1 MNTRASHDNMTKELK
16 YCARSTKDLL
26 IDMKDTSELMLDL
39 AYSAV
44 IYDDREIAME
54 VIRLEEKMDT
64 LDYYMRISTMLS
76 ARRLDEAEALA
87 GVLQAGAAAE
97 NISNAAGD
105 IAKIALLDLGIPLEL
120 KLDLRGAEETVTRAT
135 VSAESS
141 MAGCTL
147 GAIELETETGMWVIA
162 IRRDRSWIYDP
173 DHSTRIRADDVV
185 FARGHDEGVP
195 LFIEYATCEKYQRA
209 TFELKRVLA
218 DLDRAVD
225 LIVEM
230 KNMSELAVGLAY
242 SAMLFY
248 NKDIA
253 EEVRYIEDKMDGMKY
268 ELQHW
273 VLESAKHIDEVDQ
286 LRGLL
291 HLANA
296 SEAISDAAYD
306 IADVVLRDIEL
317 HPIMAIAVRES
328 DEVVTKREILSGSA
342 VAEKS
347 LGELKLETETG
358 MHIMAVKRKD
368 RWVYSPG
375 ARTVLYAGDILI
387 ARGTTSGEELLTRM
401 CS

>member
-1 MNTRASHDNMTKELK
+1 MTKELK
-16 YCARSTKDLL
+16 YCTRSTKDLL

-64 LDYYMRISTMLS
+64 LDYYVRISTMLS

-105 IAKIALLDLGIPLEL
+105 IAKIALLGLGIPLEL
-120 KLDLRGAEETVTRAT
+120 KLDLREAEETLTRAT
-135 VSAESS
+135 VSAESP
-141 MAGCTL
+141 MAGRTL

-195 LFIEYATCEKYQRA
+195 LFIEQATCEKYQRA

-273 VLESAKHIDEVDQ
+273 VLKSAKHIDEVDQ

-306 IADVVLRDIEL
+306 LADVVLRDIEL

-328 DEVVTKREILSGSA
+328 DEVVTKREILPGSA

>member
-1 MNTRASHDNMTKELK
+1 MTKELK

-64 LDYYMRISTMLS
+64 LDYYMRISAMLS

-120 KLDLRGAEETVTRAT
+120 KLDLRGAEETLTRAT
-135 VSAESS
+135 VSAESP
-141 MAGCTL
+141 MAGRTL

-209 TFELKRVLA
+209 TFELNHVLA

-291 HLANA
+291 HLATA

-317 HPIMAIAVRES
+317 HPIMALAVRES
-328 DEVVTKREILSGSA
+328 DEVVTKREILPGSA

>member
-1 MNTRASHDNMTKELK
+1 MPEELVHCTRSM
-16 YCARSTKDLL
+16 KDLL
-26 IDMKDTSELMLDL
+26 IDMKDTSELMMDL

-64 LDYYMRISTMLS
+64 LGYYMRISAMLS

-87 GVLQAGAAAE
+87 GVLQSGAAAE

-105 IAKIALLDLGIPLEL
+105 IAKIALFGLGIPVEL
-120 KLDLRGAEETVTRAT
+120 KLDLRSAEETIARAT
-135 VSAESS
+135 VSPKSPMVGRNLEE
-141 MAGCTL
+141 
-147 GAIELETETGMWVIA
+147 IELETETGMWMIA
-162 IRRDRSWIYDP
+162 IRRNRSWIYNP
-173 DHSTRIRADDVV
+173 DHSTMIMAGDVV

-195 LFIEYATCEKYQRA
+195 LFLECATSKKQERIA
-209 TFELKRVLA
+209 VLPERILD

-225 LIVEM
+225 LIVDM

-248 NKDIA
+248 NKEIA
-253 EEVRYIEDKMDGMKY
+253 MEVKYIEDRMDGMKY

-273 VLESAKHIDEVDQ
+273 VLKSAKHTSDVDQ

-296 SEAISDAAYD
+296 SEAISDAAYE
-306 IADVVLRDIEL
+306 IAEVVLREITP
-317 HPIMAIAVRES
+317 HPIVAIAVRES
-328 DEVVTKREILSGSA
+328 DEVMTKLQIAPGSTA
-342 VAEKS
+342 DGKS

-358 MHIMAVKRKD
+358 MHIMAVKRND
-368 RWVYSPG
+368 RWIYSPG
-375 ARTVLYAGDILI
+375 ARTGLCAGDMLI
-387 ARGTTSGEELLTRM
+387 ARGTANGEELLIEM
-401 CS
+401 CSE

>member
-1 MNTRASHDNMTKELK
+1 MTKELK
-16 YCARSTKDLL
+16 YCTRSTKDLL

-105 IAKIALLDLGIPLEL
+105 IAKIVLLDLGIPLEL
-120 KLDLRGAEETVTRAT
+120 KLDLREAEETLTRAT
-135 VSAESS
+135 VSAESP
-141 MAGCTL
+141 MAGRTL

-209 TFELKRVLA
+209 TFELTRVLA

-273 VLESAKHIDEVDQ
+273 VLESAKHVDEVDQ

-291 HLANA
+291 HLAHA

-328 DEVVTKREILSGSA
+328 DEVVTKREILPGSA

>member
-1 MNTRASHDNMTKELK
+1 MTKELK
-16 YCARSTKDLL
+16 YCTRSTKDLL

-64 LDYYMRISTMLS
+64 LAYYMRISTMLS

-120 KLDLRGAEETVTRAT
+120 KLDLREAEETLTRAT
-135 VSAESS
+135 VSAESP
-141 MAGCTL
+141 MAGRTL

-173 DHSTRIRADDVV
+173 DHSTRIKADDVV

-209 TFELKRVLA
+209 TFKLKRVLA

-328 DEVVTKREILSGSA
+328 DEVVTKREILPGSA

-387 ARGTTSGEELLTRM
+387 VRGTTSGEELLTRM

>member
-1 MNTRASHDNMTKELK
+1 MTKELK
-16 YCARSTKDLL
+16 YCTRSTKDLL

-64 LDYYMRISTMLS
+64 LEYYMRISTMLS

-120 KLDLRGAEETVTRAT
+120 KLDLREAEETLTRAT
-135 VSAESS
+135 ISAESP
-141 MAGCTL
+141 MAGRTL

-173 DHSTRIRADDVV
+173 DHNTRIREGDVV

-209 TFELKRVLA
+209 TFELTRVLA

-230 KNMSELAVGLAY
+230 KNMSELAIGLAY
-242 SAMLFY
+242 SAVLFY

-253 EEVRYIEDKMDGMKY
+253 EEVSYIEDKMDSMKY

-273 VLESAKHIDEVDQ
+273 VLKSAKHIDEVDQ

-306 IADVVLRDIEL
+306 LADVVLRDIEL
-317 HPIMAIAVRES
+317 HPIMALAVRES

-342 VAEKS
+342 VAGKS

-358 MHIMAVKRKD
+358 VHIMAVKRDAK
-368 RWVYSPG
+368 WVYSPS
-375 ARTVLYAGDILI
+375 ATTVLYAGDILI

>member
-1 MNTRASHDNMTKELK
+1 MTKELK
-16 YCARSTKDLL
+16 YCTRSTKDLL

-64 LDYYMRISTMLS
+64 LAYYMRISTMLS

-120 KLDLRGAEETVTRAT
+120 KLDLREAEETLTRAT
-135 VSAESS
+135 VSAESP
-141 MAGCTL
+141 MAGRTL

-162 IRRDRSWIYDP
+162 IRRDRNWIYDP
-173 DHSTRIRADDVV
+173 DHNTRIRADDVV

-209 TFELKRVLA
+209 TFELTRVLA

-230 KNMSELAVGLAY
+230 KNMSELAIGLAY

-273 VLESAKHIDEVDQ
+273 VLKSAKHIDEVDQ

-306 IADVVLRDIEL
+306 LADVVLRDIEL

-347 LGELKLETETG
+347 LGEVKLETETG

-368 RWVYSPG
+368 RWVYSPS

>member
-1 MNTRASHDNMTKELK
+1 MPEELR
-16 YCARSTKDLL
+16 YCARSMKDLL
-26 IDMKDTSELMLDL
+26 IDMKDTSELMMDL

-44 IYDDREIAME
+44 IYDDREIATE

-64 LDYYMRISTMLS
+64 LGYYMQISAMLS
-76 ARRLDEAEALA
+76 ARRIEEAEALA

-97 NISNAAGD
+97 NIANAAGD

-120 KLDLRGAEETVTRAT
+120 KHDLRGAEETIASAT
-135 VSAESS
+135 VSAQSS
-141 MAGCTL
+141 MAGRTL
-147 GAIELETETGMWVIA
+147 GEIELETETGMWVIA
-162 IRRDRSWIYDP
+162 IRRDRNWIYDP
-173 DHSTRIRADDVV
+173 DHATAIREGDVL

-195 LFIEYATCEKYQRA
+195 LFMEHATCRQYQR
-209 TFELKRVLA
+209 TIIEPEYMLG

-242 SAMLFY
+242 SAMLFS
-248 NKDIA
+248 NKEIA
-253 EEVRYIEDKMDGMKY
+253 KEVEYIEDRMDGMKY

-273 VLESAKHIDEVDQ
+273 VLESAKHTEKVDQ

-291 HLANA
+291 HLANS

-306 IADVVLRDIEL
+306 IADVVLREIEP
-317 HPIMAIAVRES
+317 HPIMALAVRES
-328 DEVVTKREILSGSA
+328 DEVVTKLEIVPDSM
-342 VAEKS
+342 VAGKS

-358 MHIMAVKRKD
+358 VHIMAVKRKD
-368 RWVYSPG
+368 RWIYSPR
-375 ARTVLYAGDILI
+375 AKTVLYAGDILI
-387 ARGTTSGEELLTRM
+387 ARGTSIGEEELIRM

>member
-1 MNTRASHDNMTKELK
+1 MTKELK
-16 YCARSTKDLL
+16 YCTRSTKDLL

-105 IAKIALLDLGIPLEL
+105 IAKIVLLDLGIPLEL
-120 KLDLRGAEETVTRAT
+120 KLDLREAEETLTRAT
-135 VSAESS
+135 VSAESP
-141 MAGCTL
+141 MAGRTL

-173 DHSTRIRADDVV
+173 DPSTRIRADDVV

-209 TFELKRVLA
+209 TFELTRVLA

-273 VLESAKHIDEVDQ
+273 VLESAKHVDEVDQ

-291 HLANA
+291 HLAHA

-328 DEVVTKREILSGSA
+328 DEVVTKREILPGSA

>member
-1 MNTRASHDNMTKELK
+1 MTKELK
-16 YCARSTKDLL
+16 YCTRSTKDLL

-64 LDYYMRISTMLS
+64 LDYYVRISTMLS

-120 KLDLRGAEETVTRAT
+120 KLDLREAEETLTRAT
-135 VSAESS
+135 VSADSP
-141 MAGCTL
+141 MAGRTL

-173 DHSTRIRADDVV
+173 DHSTRIRAGDVV

-195 LFIEYATCEKYQRA
+195 LFIECATCEKYQQA
-209 TFELKRVLA
+209 TFKLKRVLA

-230 KNMSELAVGLAY
+230 KNMSELAIGLAY

-273 VLESAKHIDEVDQ
+273 VLKSAKHIDEVDQ

-306 IADVVLRDIEL
+306 LADVVLRDIEL

-328 DEVVTKREILSGSA
+328 DEVVTKREILPDSA

-368 RWVYSPG
+368 RWVYSPS

>member
-1 MNTRASHDNMTKELK
+1 MTQELK
-16 YCARSTKDLL
+16 HCTRSMKDLL
-26 IDMKDTSELMLDL
+26 IDMKDTSELMMDL

-44 IYDDREIAME
+44 IYDDKEIAME

-64 LDYYMRISTMLS
+64 LGYYMMISAMLS
-76 ARRLDEAEALA
+76 ARRIEEAEALA

-105 IAKIALLDLGIPLEL
+105 IAKITLLDLGIPVEL
-120 KLDLRGAEETVTRAT
+120 KPDLRGAEETIASAT
-135 VSAESS
+135 VSPESP
-141 MAGCTL
+141 MAGRTL
-147 GAIELETETGMWVIA
+147 GEIELMECA
-162 IRRDRSWIYDP
+162 
-173 DHSTRIRADDVV
+173 TRKRY
-185 FARGHDEGVP
+185 ARTRVEP
-195 LFIEYATCEKYQRA
+195 E
-209 TFELKRVLA
+209 RVLG

-248 NKDIA
+248 NKEIA
-253 EEVRYIEDKMDGMKY
+253 EEVRYIEDRMDGMRY

-273 VLESAKHIDEVDQ
+273 VLESAKNIEDVDK

-306 IADVVLRDIEL
+306 IADVVLREIEP
-317 HPIMAIAVRES
+317 HPIMALAVRES
-328 DEVVTKREILSGSA
+328 DEVVTKLQIAPGSE
-342 VAEKS
+342 VARKS

-358 MHIMAVKRKD
+358 VHIMAVKRGD
-368 RWVYSPG
+368 RWIYSPG
-375 ARTVLYAGDILI
+375 AKTVLCAGDVLI
-387 ARGTTSGEELLTRM
+387 ARGTVSGEELLIEM

>member
-1 MNTRASHDNMTKELK
+1 MTKELK
-16 YCARSTKDLL
+16 YCTRSTKDLL

-64 LDYYMRISTMLS
+64 LDYYMRISMMLS

-120 KLDLRGAEETVTRAT
+120 KLDLRGAEETLTRAT
-135 VSAESS
+135 VSAESP
-141 MAGCTL
+141 MAGRTL
-147 GAIELETETGMWVIA
+147 EEIELETETGMWAIA
-162 IRRDRSWIYDP
+162 IRRDQSWIYDP
-173 DHSTRIRADDVV
+173 DHSTRIMAGDVV

-195 LFIEYATCEKYQRA
+195 LFIERATCKQYQRA

-253 EEVRYIEDKMDGMKY
+253 DEVKYIEDKMDGMKY

-296 SEAISDAAYD
+296 SETISDAAYD

-328 DEVVTKREILSGSA
+328 DEVVTKREILPGSA
-342 VAEKS
+342 AAKKS

-368 RWVYSPG
+368 KWIYSPG
-375 ARTVLYAGDILI
+375 ARTVLCAGDILI
-387 ARGTTSGEELLTRM
+387 ARGTTSGEELLTQM
-401 CS
+401 CTRLRPLA

>member
-1 MNTRASHDNMTKELK
+1 MTKELK
-16 YCARSTKDLL
+16 YCTRSTKDLL

-97 NISNAAGD
+97 NISNSAGD

-120 KLDLRGAEETVTRAT
+120 KLDLREAEETLTRAT
-135 VSAESS
+135 VNAESP
-141 MAGCTL
+141 MAGRTL
-147 GAIELETETGMWVIA
+147 GVIELETETGMWVIA

-173 DHSTRIRADDVV
+173 DHSTRIREGDVV

-195 LFIEYATCEKYQRA
+195 LFIEYATCEKYQRP
-209 TFELKRVLA
+209 TFELTRVLA

-230 KNMSELAVGLAY
+230 KNMSELAIGLAY
-242 SAMLFY
+242 SAVLFY

-253 EEVRYIEDKMDGMKY
+253 EEVRYIEDLMDGMKY

-273 VLESAKHIDEVDQ
+273 VLKSAKHIDEVDQ

-306 IADVVLRDIEL
+306 LADVVLRDIEL
-317 HPIMAIAVRES
+317 HPIMALAVRES
-328 DEVVTKREILSGSA
+328 DEVVTKLEILSGSA

-347 LGELKLETETG
+347 LGDMKLGTETG

-368 RWVYSPG
+368 KWIYSPI

-387 ARGTTSGEELLTRM
+387 ARGTTSGEELLTQM

>member
-1 MNTRASHDNMTKELK
+1 MTKELK
-16 YCARSTKDLL
+16 YCTRSTKDLL

-64 LDYYMRISTMLS
+64 LDYYVRISTMLS

-120 KLDLRGAEETVTRAT
+120 KLDLREAEETLTRAT
-135 VSAESS
+135 VSAESP
-141 MAGCTL
+141 MAGRTL

-173 DHSTRIRADDVV
+173 DHSTRIRAGDVV

-195 LFIEYATCEKYQRA
+195 LFIECATCEKYQQA
-209 TFELKRVLA
+209 TFKLKRVLA

-230 KNMSELAVGLAY
+230 KNMSELAIGLAY

-273 VLESAKHIDEVDQ
+273 VLKSAKHIDEVDQ

-306 IADVVLRDIEL
+306 LADVVLRDIEL

-328 DEVVTKREILSGSA
+328 DEVVTKREILPDSA

>member
-1 MNTRASHDNMTKELK
+1 MTQELK
-16 YCARSTKDLL
+16 HCTRSMKDLL
-26 IDMKDTSELMLDL
+26 IDMKDTSELMMDL

-64 LDYYMRISTMLS
+64 LGYYMMISAMLS
-76 ARRLDEAEALA
+76 ARRIDEAEALA

-97 NISNAAGD
+97 NIANAAGD
-105 IAKIALLDLGIPLEL
+105 IAKITLLDLGIPVEL
-120 KLDLRGAEETVTRAT
+120 KPDLRGAEETIASAT
-135 VSAESS
+135 VSPESP
-141 MAGCTL
+141 MAGRTL
-147 GAIELETETGMWVIA
+147 GEIKLETETGLWLIA
-162 IRRDRSWIYDP
+162 IRRERNWIYDP
-173 DHSTRIRADDVV
+173 DHSTLVKSGDVV

-195 LFIEYATCEKYQRA
+195 LFMECATCRRHER
-209 TFELKRVLA
+209 TRVEPERILG

-248 NKDIA
+248 NKEIA
-253 EEVRYIEDKMDGMKY
+253 EEVRYIEDKMDGMRY

-273 VLESAKHIDEVDQ
+273 VLESAKNIEDVDK

-291 HLANA
+291 HLADA

-306 IADVVLRDIEL
+306 IADVVLREIEP

-328 DEVVTKREILSGSA
+328 DEVVTKLQIAQGSE
-342 VAEKS
+342 VARKS

-358 MHIMAVKRKD
+358 VHIMAVKRGE
-368 RWVYSPG
+368 RWIYSPS
-375 ARTVLYAGDILI
+375 ARTVLCAGDILI
-387 ARGTTSGEELLTRM
+387 ARGTMSGEELLIEM